1 MLLLAHYFI
10 LQGEVVMNEKQ
21 CGKPHS
27 LQPRQSEPEPTAY
40 ALYDQTNLLNNRVP
54 FGGVILSETSAET
67 EGRFCSDGNFFQ
79 IVKPGVYLVSYII
92 NIPAS
97 VAVNT
102 IFMLQQNKQ
111 NVAGTVRPVAKTAT
125 DTPHT
130 VTAQTILAVQR
141 PTTLQL
147 VSSSLLTISG
157 AATETLA
164 TLLFQQLV

>member
-27 LQPRQSEPEPTAY
+27 LPPRQSEPEPTAY
-40 ALYDQTNLLNNRVP
+40 ALYYQTNLLSNRVP
-54 FGGVILSETSAET
+54 FGGVILSEIAAET
-67 EGRFCSDGNFFQ
+67 EGHFCSDGNVFQ

-141 PTTLQL
+141 PTILQL

>member
-1 MLLLAHYFI
+1 M
-10 LQGEVVMNEKQ
+10 
-21 CGKPHS
+21 
-27 LQPRQSEPEPTAY
+27 
-40 ALYDQTNLLNNRVP
+40 
-54 FGGVILSETSAET
+54 
-67 EGRFCSDGNFFQ
+67 
-79 IVKPGVYLVSYII
+79 SYII

-164 TLLFQQLV
+164 TLLFQQLA